1 MAEAGQK
8 DQTGNE
14 AVAVEDTTPDT
25 FEEMTGFS
33 NGAEDTGSKP
43 AISQPED
50 KPAVQEPQ
58 TAAPAAPTEAAAE
71 STSKKPATTQPPV
84 QNAAEEETEKAAKAR
99 SKFLDN
105 EWQEMLLRQAW
116 QKNEIDPEL
125 KKVISNITQDKD
137 GKINFDTGNG
147 KFQWGKTADG
157 TEYIGMK
164 GLFSPLTEESAT
176 GMAAVAKSRGWE
188 SVKVYGFKGN
198 KEKLWL
204 EAKRAGLEVS
214 NFMPAEDSNVYKI
227 WQQESAE
234 KLTGLKNTYEAPK
247 SEAPKAEE
255 PKAAEPP
262 KAEEPK
268 AAEPPKAEEPKAAE
282 PPKAE
287 EPKAAEPPKAEE
299 PKAEEPKAA
308 EPPKAEEPKAA
319 EPPKAEAPVAPVA
332 SKFGTAEP
340 PKAEEPKANAAHADW
355 EAKRPSAPQD
365 GEAPWRH
372 EERMKYE
379 AVEGMSKRA
388 ATVQDPT
395 HRAGIEKLQ
404 DAIKSGKVSVDGPVE
419 REIINNVDSPK
430 GFQKAAEYFG
440 KKADSDLG
448 LPKADTPTVA
458 DNTAPKNTAPKNK
471 GPV

>member
-14 AVAVEDTTPDT
+14 GVAQEDANLDSARPQSLDD
-25 FEEMTGFS
+25 FTGIS
-33 NGAEDTGSKP
+33 NAHQQSGAAQE
-43 AISQPED
+43 ISQPKD
-50 KPAVQEPQ
+50 
-58 TAAPAAPTEAAAE
+58 TAAPKDDAATPPRTNPPTSQGPE
-71 STSKKPATTQPPV
+71 QPPKSDTSSSSV
-84 QNAAEEETEKAAKAR
+84 PK

-105 EWQEMLLRQAW
+105 EWQSMLLRQAW
-116 QKNEIDPEL
+116 HMEEIDAEFSSIIKGL
-125 KKVISNITQDKD
+125 KKNKD
-137 GKINFDTGNG
+137 ESLTFETDNG
-147 KFQWGKTADG
+147 KFLWGKIAQQNG
-157 TEYIGMK
+157 TGGFDHVEYIG
-164 GLFSPLTEESAT
+164 LPSRFSRLTQELADDQM
-176 GMAAVAKSRGWE
+176 MAAKAHGWKAVNLHGKE
-188 SVKVYGFKGN
+188 SN
-198 KEKLWL
+198 KEKMWL
-204 EAKRAGLEVS
+204 AAMRAGLEVENYLPPEGS
-214 NFMPAEDSNVYKI
+214 PVLDI
-227 WQQESAE
+227 WKKESAE
-234 KLTGLKNTYEAPK
+234 ITGATNADQQKPAE
-247 SEAPKAEE
+247 PKAEE

-282 PPKAE
+282 PPKVE
-287 EPKAAEPPKAEE
+287 EPKAAEP

-319 EPPKAEAPVAPVA
+319 EQPKAEAPVAPVA

-355 EAKRPSAPQD
+355 EAKRPSAPPD

-448 LPKADTPTVA
+448 LPKVDTPTVA
-458 DNTAPKNTAPKNK
+458 DNTAPKNTAQKNK